1 MKQRGAYGL
10 SNEVAEKIMEKPVS
24 VPDFFATALTA
35 LQIDPSE
42 YLYDG
47 DRPVPITDGGKAIQA
62 LL

>member
-1 MKQRGAYGL
+1 M
-10 SNEVAEKIMEKPVS
+10 SNEVSEKIVENPVS

-35 LQIDPSE
+35 LQVDPSE